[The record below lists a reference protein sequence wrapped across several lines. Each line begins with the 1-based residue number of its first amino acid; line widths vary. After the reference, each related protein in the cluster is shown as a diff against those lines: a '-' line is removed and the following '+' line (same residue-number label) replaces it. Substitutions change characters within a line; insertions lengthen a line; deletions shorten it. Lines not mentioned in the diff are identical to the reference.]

1 MAGVGKQVVRLREFS
16 MKDYAEVRALWVE
29 SGLEIRPGDS
39 EDEIR
44 SKLKRDP
51 DLFLVAEER
60 GTIVGTAMGTWD
72 GRRGWIY
79 HLGVL
84 PGSQRKGVASALVA
98 EVEARMRKKGVLK
111 VNAIVYKTNTKSLN
125 LFRKSGYTSDERT
138 LILGKLLDGKA

>member
-1 MAGVGKQVVRLREFS
+1 MRVRQFS
-16 MKDYAEVRALWVE
+16 MDDYAEVRALWVE

-39 EDEIR
+39 EDQIR

-51 DLFLVAEER
+51 DLFLVAEDR
-60 GTIVGTAMGTWD
+60 GKIVGTAMGTWD

-98 EVEARMRKKGVLK
+98 EVEARMKTKGVLK

-125 LFRKSGYTSDERT
+125 FFRKSGYASDERA
-138 LILGKLLDGKA
+138 LILGKTLAGEA